1 MAPARWRPCAGS
13 LAEPLQTG
21 PARRRRPGG
30 SPGAPSRGRPP
41 TGGSTVASTGA
52 IGTLTR
58 EGTLLRN
65 RGGPVAA
72 GRALVEAGRSG
83 LENFLYVAASLSII
97 IGIFNLIPIPA
108 LDGGRFAFLLV
119 EAVRRRPVDPRREGY
134 IHLVGFVLLFLL
146 LIFLTVQDISR

>member
-1 MAPARWRPCAGS
+1 VQR
-13 LAEPLQTG
+13 TG
-21 PARRRRPGG
+21 EFIV
-30 SPGAPSRGRPP
+30 
-41 TGGSTVASTGA
+41 TFIGA
-52 IGTLTR
+52 IGNLIR

-65 RGGPVAA
+65 LGGPVAA

-134 IHLVGFVLLFLL
+134 VHLVGFVLLFLL